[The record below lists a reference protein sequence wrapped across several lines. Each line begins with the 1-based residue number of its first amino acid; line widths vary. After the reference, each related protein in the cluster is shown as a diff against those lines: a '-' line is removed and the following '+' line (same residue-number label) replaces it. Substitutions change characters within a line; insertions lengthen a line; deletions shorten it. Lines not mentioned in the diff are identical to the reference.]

1 MFLFFFITASLYEIW
16 TKSNLWSDSFFY
28 NTEGGQWGGGD
39 STTTE
44 WRLFD
49 VCSQREEIECSPFK
63 VSFLI

>member
-1 MFLFFFITASLYEIW
+1 MFLFFFSLLLHCMKYGLNQ
-16 TKSNLWSDSFFY
+16 TS
-28 NTEGGQWGGGD
+28 GQIVSSTILKGVSGGGD